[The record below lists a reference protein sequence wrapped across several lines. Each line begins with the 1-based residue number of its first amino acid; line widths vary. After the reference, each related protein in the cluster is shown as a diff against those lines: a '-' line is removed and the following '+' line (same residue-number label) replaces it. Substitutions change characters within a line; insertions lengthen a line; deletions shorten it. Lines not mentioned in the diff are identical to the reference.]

1 MTAGV
6 PGAGIGTLFY
16 LISALWMPFEEIR
29 RGVQG
34 RSTPASRRTVLR
46 QSSIALGMC
55 ASLWGVAWALSIA
68 IAPLVHFLQAHGW
81 ISPAPGLPRI
91 LSYWAFALSAA
102 TLVGIVVVV
111 QALCLF
117 VTPTTAP
124 LRAKPARSSV
134 G

>member
-6 PGAGIGTLFY
+6 PGAGIGGMFY

-29 RGVQG
+29 RGVHG
-34 RSTPASRRTVLR
+34 RSTSASRRTVLR
-46 QSSIALGMC
+46 QSSMALGIF

-68 IAPLVHFLQAHGW
+68 LAPLVHFLQAHGW
-81 ISPAPGLPRI
+81 LSPAPNLPRI

-102 TLVGIVVVV
+102 TLAGIVVVV
-111 QALCLF
+111 QALCIF
-117 VTPTTAP
+117 VKPTSAS
-124 LRAKPARSSV
+124 LLAKLIRSSV